1 MAVFIKLALGSAEL
15 FGRMPQMI
23 HLKLCIQKRGW
34 RTWKIIIDMHN
45 QVLKWLNRLNAL
57 DFQAQIKSLNATDL
71 SAKTMNGG
79 RKILLGFLRII
90 PLVIFFSHKGF
101 HLFPSGYVKFL
112 LMNIVHRRKQRLKL
126 VAPTAALFD
135 HILGHEDTE
144 PNKI

>member
-79 RKILLGFLRII
+79 RRFSTNYSPCNILQSQRIPSVSKRIREILIDEYCPSSETEIKASGANSCLIRPYLG
-90 PLVIFFSHKGF
+90 S
-101 HLFPSGYVKFL
+101 
-112 LMNIVHRRKQRLKL
+112 
-126 VAPTAALFD
+126 
-135 HILGHEDTE
+135 
-144 PNKI
+144 